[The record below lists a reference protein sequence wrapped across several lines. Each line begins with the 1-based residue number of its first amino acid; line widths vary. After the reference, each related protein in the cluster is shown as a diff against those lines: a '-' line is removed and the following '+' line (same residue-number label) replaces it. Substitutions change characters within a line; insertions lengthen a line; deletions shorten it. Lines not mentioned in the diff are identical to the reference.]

1 MQGSCVFEDQTN
13 TLESLLCFLKCLC
26 SMVGP
31 FAFLG
36 EVAEVSECLFH
47 ERFDWASTVKISEE
61 LQFGV

>member
-1 MQGSCVFEDQTN
+1 MFPKV
-13 TLESLLCFLKCLC
+13 SL
-26 SMVGP
+26 VGP